1 MRTLSAGSAF
11 AALSLL
17 AYACSAG
24 ADGHGP
30 AFALATPT
38 LAEGQWSSDTAAMST
53 SNDMGSAVSFRE
65 MMGYGIDEDL
75 QAAFAFP
82 LAQGNAPAETM
93 RATQGMMGGGKDLE
107 ASLLWRFQRTATGI
121 GARRESSLLLS
132 AWDGRDADV
141 EGLNEGQGLALS
153 AVTGYASRSV
163 YWWLGGG
170 LQHYFPRNGG
180 RLGDLYYLSAV
191 WAWRPDY
198 FRRDAPASDW
208 RLLLEA
214 LGESSAKDE
223 AGGTTLAN
231 SGGRKLFLGPSVLG
245 LYGAWGV
252 ELGALLPL
260 SQSLNGNQP
269 KDRYRAKAVFTYWF

>member
-1 MRTLSAGSAF
+1 MRTLSAGSVF

-17 AYACSAG
+17 AYAGSAG

-38 LAEGQWSSDTAAMST
+38 LAEGQWSSDTAAMDM
-53 SNDMGSAVSFRE
+53 SNEMGSAVSFRE

-82 LAQGNAPAETM
+82 LAQGNTPSETM
-93 RATQGMMGGGKDLE
+93 RATEGMMGGGKDLE
-107 ASLLWRFQRTATGI
+107 GSLLWRFQRTATGI

-132 AWDGRDADV
+132 AWDGRDANV
-141 EGLNEGQGLALS
+141 EGLNAGQGLALS

-208 RLLLEA
+208 RLLMEA

-252 ELGALLPL
+252 EVGTLFPL